1 MPAADLE
8 ASKTRCRIKHSPS
21 AAWRGGG
28 GKRENHCPSV
38 SAAFTTRALIYHAL
52 FMSRRLDKV
61 SPPTPPPRS
70 VERARGHRRQ
80 RASAAL
86 FGLDGVCVCAS
97 TYNIESIHNGYSVT
111 SVETVVLVQGRPSS
125 QLTGHARTITMIAE
139 NSNILLHNSKASI
152 FLLVEQ
158 ER

>member
-152 FLLVEQ
+152 LNLLVE
-158 ER
+158 